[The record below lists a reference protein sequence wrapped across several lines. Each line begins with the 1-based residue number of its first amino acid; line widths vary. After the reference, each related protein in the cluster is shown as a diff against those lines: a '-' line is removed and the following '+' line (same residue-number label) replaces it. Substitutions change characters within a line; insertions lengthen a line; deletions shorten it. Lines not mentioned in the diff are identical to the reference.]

1 MPQVNYHSMYLAD
14 EAQCLEDLIKL
25 ADLSPDTR
33 SRISER
39 AKTLVEECRAAIG
52 HGSVFD
58 ALLQEYGLSSEEG
71 VSLMRLVEALIRTP
85 DAETAR
91 YLIRDKLSGRDWK
104 SHSGDSPAFLVNR
117 ATNGL
122 MFSQSWIKTTG
133 GQDAQNLLAKLGDKV
148 LHQALKTG
156 MGIMSRH
163 FVLGSDIDEAQSR
176 AKSFAKNGYIFS
188 YDMLGEAAYTWDDAK
203 KYKQA
208 YLTALE
214 RLKTAASPSA
224 SVHENSGLSV
234 KLSALH
240 PRYEFTQKEDCVPY
254 LVKTL
259 KEMALIAKSA
269 RFGLSIDAEEAD
281 KLELSIEII
290 EHLMADPDL
299 ADWPGFSVVVQAY
312 QRRAVVNIE
321 RLLETARRHQRQ
333 FCIRLVKGAYWDSE
347 IKRAQEMGLK
357 SYPVFTR
364 KENTDVS
371 YLACARLL
379 LAATDIV
386 YPQFATH
393 NAATMS
399 AVLEMAGNNRNLEFQ
414 RLHGMGEILHD
425 TVMKS
430 TGLKSRIYAPVGRH
444 KELLPYLVR
453 RLLENGANSSFVN
466 QFLNPEIAPALLAE
480 DPIAISLGHQTI
492 PHDGIPAPRDLFSG
506 SRLSA
511 KGFDHTQ
518 AETAARLEG
527 LVSNFKAIK
536 AHPIVNG
543 KSIRGTKYNVLSP
556 ANPNEV
562 VGTIIHAKGKTVDQA
577 TKAAKSSEWISN
589 TSPARRATCLRNAA
603 QAFES
608 NADYFLTLCVKEAG
622 KTWLDAIA
630 EIREAIDFLEYY
642 AAQAELSSMQNRNPL
657 GVVACISPW
666 NFPFAIFL
674 GQVSASLAAG
684 NAVICKPA
692 EQTPLIAFEAVK
704 ILHAAGVPTD
714 ALHFMPGPGSVIGA
728 ALTASPDI
736 SGVCFTGSTA
746 TAKRIARSLADTDR
760 AMVPLIAETGGL
772 NAMIIDSTALLEQ
785 AVSDVIASGFQ
796 SAGQRCS
803 ACRLVCVQDDIFD
816 AFATMLSG
824 AMQTLDVGNPALI
837 KTDLGPVIDAAA
849 MKDLK
854 SYIEMRRNRGHKIF
868 QTSTISN
875 DTGFIVPPTA
885 IHIASIDEL
894 EDEQFGPIVHI
905 YKFNAEGFDKLIFDI
920 NALGYGLTMGIHTRI
935 DERARVLSETARVG
949 NIYVN
954 RNQIGAVVGTQPFGG
969 EGLSGTGPKAGGPN
983 YMKRLSKSASIAA
996 IPQSSE
1002 QKHLSS
1008 SENSTGSTPRHLD
1021 ILANAKADA
1030 SKLEEAFRANTIG
1043 DMFQRNPKFKD
1054 IACAFGKPINLPGP
1068 TGETNQLRHFPRGVV
1083 LCEANDQAGIL
1094 LRQIMTCLATGNF
1107 PIVAASDATAAVLK
1121 SEMASFNL
1129 PALLK
1134 SAFHQIQ
1141 PHQLKQMLALD
1152 IDGLMSDSED
1162 RYRLAKILITQDGPI
1177 RPVLSIYDDIYRFGV
1192 ERTLTIDVSAAGGNA
1207 TLLAL

>member
-1 MPQVNYHSMYLAD
+1 
-14 EAQCLEDLIKL
+14 
-25 ADLSPDTR
+25 
-33 SRISER
+33 
-39 AKTLVEECRAAIG
+39 
-52 HGSVFD
+52 
-58 ALLQEYGLSSEEG
+58 
-71 VSLMRLVEALIRTP
+71 MRLVEALIRTP
-85 DAETAR
+85 DSETAR
-91 YLIRDKLSGRDWK
+91 YLIRDKLTGRDWK

-122 MFSQSWIKTTG
+122 MFSHAWIKSTG

-163 FVLGSDIDEAQSR
+163 FVLGSDIDEAQTR
-176 AKSFAKNGYIFS
+176 AKSFAAKGYVFS

-214 RLKTAASPSA
+214 RLKAESDPQA

-240 PRYEFTQKEDCVPY
+240 PRYEFTQKEDCIPY
-254 LVKTL
+254 LVNTL

-281 KLELSIEII
+281 KLELSIEIV
-290 EHLMADPDL
+290 EHLLADPDL
-299 ADWPGFSVVVQAY
+299 AHWPGLSVVVQAY
-312 QRRAVVNIE
+312 QRRAVINIE
-321 RLLETARRHQRQ
+321 RLLKTARKHKRL

-379 LAATDIV
+379 LDAEDIV

-393 NAATMS
+393 NAATM
-399 AVLEMAGNNRNLEFQ
+399 AAILEMAGNNGLLEFQ

-480 DPIAISLGHQTI
+480 DPIAISTGNQSI
-492 PHDGIPAPRDLFSG
+492 PHDRIPAPRDMFSG

-518 AETAARLEG
+518 AETASRLEG
-527 LVSNFKAIK
+527 LIAKLKPVKAY
-536 AHPIVNG
+536 PIIDG
-543 KSIRGTKYNVLSP
+543 KSIHGPQQNVTNP
-556 ANPNEV
+556 ANPSEH
-562 VGTIIHAKGKTVDQA
+562 VGTITNANNENLDQA
-577 TKAAKSSEWISN
+577 IKSAKLSKWGSKPSAAE
-589 TSPARRATCLRNAA
+589 RADCLRKAA
-603 QAFES
+603 QAFEN
-608 NADYFLTLCVKEAG
+608 NADYFLSLCVSEAG

-630 EIREAIDFLEYY
+630 ELREAIDFLEYY
-642 AAQAELSSMQNRNPL
+642 ADQAELPTMQNRGPL

-666 NFPFAIFL
+666 NFPLAIFL

-684 NAVICKPA
+684 NTVVCKPA
-692 EQTPLIAFEAVK
+692 EQTPLIAYEAVK
-704 ILHAAGVPTD
+704 TLHAAGIPVD
-714 ALHFMPGPGSVIGA
+714 ALHYVPGSGSVIGA
-728 ALTASPDI
+728 ALTASSDI
-736 SGVCFTGSTA
+736 DGICFTGSTA
-746 TAKRIARSLADTDR
+746 TAKRIAKSLVDTNR
-760 AMVPLIAETGGL
+760 AMVPLIAETGGI

-816 AFATMLSG
+816 AFETMLTG
-824 AMQTLDVGNPALI
+824 AMQALDVGNPALI
-837 KTDLGPVIDAAA
+837 KTDLGPVIDAMA
-849 MKDLK
+849 MNNLK
-854 SYIEMRRNRGHKIF
+854 AYIDMRKSAGNKVI
-868 QTSTISN
+868 QTSSVSS
-875 DTGFIVPPTA
+875 DTGYIVPPTA
-885 IHIASIDEL
+885 IHITSIDDL
-894 EDEQFGPIVHI
+894 KDEQFGPIVHI
-905 YKFNAEGFDKLIFDI
+905 CKFKAETFDRLISDI

-935 DERARVLSETARVG
+935 DGRAERLSETARVG
-949 NIYVN
+949 NLYVN
-954 RNQIGAVVGTQPFGG
+954 RNQIGAVVGVQPFGG

-983 YMKRLSKSASIAA
+983 YMKRLSKTPRPVSI
-996 IPQSSE
+996 SE
-1002 QKHLSS
+1002 TIKSGQAPL
-1008 SENSTGSTPRHLD
+1008 ENSITFTSLKETLEGAKLCAT
-1021 ILANAKADA
+1021 ILEAAF
-1030 SKLEEAFRANTIG
+1030 LENRIFNMFPKDSDFQHIAEEFREAI
-1043 DMFQRNPKFKD
+1043 D
-1054 IACAFGKPINLPGP
+1054 LPGP
-1068 TGETNQLRHFPRGVV
+1068 TGETNQLRHFPRGVL
-1083 LCEANDQAGIL
+1083 LCEADDQVEELIH
-1094 LRQIMTCLATGNF
+1094 QIKTCLATGNF
-1107 PIVAASDATAAVLK
+1107 PIIVASDKTVANVK
-1121 SEMASFNL
+1121 SELNTIKL
-1129 PALLK
+1129 PKKIDLPFFQIHPNQVQQLLTY
-1134 SAFHQIQ
+1134 
-1141 PHQLKQMLALD
+1141 D
-1152 IDGLMSDSED
+1152 IDGLVSDSANKYE
-1162 RYRLAKILITQDGPI
+1162 LAKILLIQEGPI
-1177 RPVLSIYDDIYRFGV
+1177 RPILSAYDDMYRFGV
-1192 ERTLTIDVSAAGGNA
+1192 ERTLTIDISAAGGNA